1 MTAELIFSFCNMFVL
16 PGWLLLLVFPNWQW
30 TTGLITSVLIPFAL
44 GLAYLGLFVSQAQTL
59 PEGGGF
65 GSAAQVAILFSN
77 PYLLTAG
84 WIHYLAFDLF
94 VGSWEVRDANQWG
107 IQRLLLI
114 PCLLFTFLLGPT
126 GLVLYLIIRA
136 AKTKRFML

>member
-1 MTAELIFSFCNMFVL
+1 MSAELIFSFCNMFVL

-44 GLAYLGLFVSQAQTL
+44 GLAYLGLFVSQAQML

-65 GSAAQVAILFSN
+65 GSAGQVAILFSN

-107 IQRLLLI
+107 IHRLLLI

-126 GLVLYLIIRA
+126 GLVLYLIIRT
-136 AKTKRFML
+136 AKTKRVML